1 MEWQSSWTDPFQQ
14 YLKPFASLI
23 GDRRTWQALLETVK
37 GIIASGSVIG
47 HRIASSSPELSRSK
61 DGGQR
66 VLRMA
71 KGESTRRS
79 EIDAEHLTAQ
89 LRQVGVAQLQQS
101 EEEEV
106 WLIADGSDLCKP
118 YAQEMPYLM
127 EVLDENER
135 LVPGY
140 RTLTVIGMT
149 PKHRGILYQKVLS
162 SEEPGFGSRTGGGA
176 NDALDGEFGSGRTQ
190 TRQRGDLAVG

>member
-14 YLKPFASLI
+14 YLKPFTSLI
-23 GDRRTWQALLETVK
+23 GDRRTWQTVLETVK

-47 HRIASSSPELSRSK
+47 KRIASSSPELSRSK

-71 KGESTRRS
+71 KGESTKRS

-89 LRQVGVAQLQQS
+89 LRQVGVAQLAQA
-101 EEEEV
+101 EEEV

-127 EVLDENER
+127 QVLNENKEV
-135 LVPGY
+135 VPGY
-140 RTLTVIGMT
+140 RTLT
-149 PKHRGILYQKVLS
+149 
-162 SEEPGFGSRTGGGA
+162 A
-176 NDALDGEFGSGRTQ
+176 DSG
-190 TRQRGDLAVG
+190 

>member
-1 MEWQSSWTDPFQQ
+1 
-14 YLKPFASLI
+14 
-23 GDRRTWQALLETVK
+23 V
-37 GIIASGSVIG
+37 IIASGSVIG
-47 HRIASSSPELSRSK
+47 KRIASSSPELSRSK

-89 LRQVGVAQLQQS
+89 LRKVGVAQLCQS

-127 EVLDENER
+127 EVLNENKEV
-135 LVPGY
+135 VPGY
-140 RTLTVIGMT
+140 RTLT
-149 PKHRGILYQKVLS
+149 
-162 SEEPGFGSRTGGGA
+162 A
-176 NDALDGEFGSGRTQ
+176 DSG
-190 TRQRGDLAVG
+190 